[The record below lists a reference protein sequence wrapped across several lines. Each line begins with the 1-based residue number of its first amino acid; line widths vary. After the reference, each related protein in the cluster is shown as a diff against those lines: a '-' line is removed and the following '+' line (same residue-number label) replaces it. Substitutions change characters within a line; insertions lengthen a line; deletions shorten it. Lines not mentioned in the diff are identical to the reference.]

1 MHHIYRCI
9 PTGEIMNARDR
20 ENLFFL
26 LNVSQETFDE
36 WANDVDIE
44 DIEYALNLVREAKLE
59 IIERAIDKIDEVGDV
74 TEAKYI
80 LERIKNK

>member
-1 MHHIYRCI
+1 
-9 PTGEIMNARDR
+9 MNARDR

>member
-1 MHHIYRCI
+1 MHHIYWCI